1 MWRQLIQ
8 ICNLKFQKYWLQETL
23 PLILLWANFGIV
35 LFLLTILEATNF
47 QLNLIIKKKMS
58 LYPLKIK
65 EERKKEKK
73 KEERGERVKKERE
86 IESKRQKEEIE
97 KIKSENH
104 IFQ

>member
-35 LFLLTILEATNF
+35 LFLLRILEDTNF
-47 QLNLIIKKKMS
+47 QLNLIIKKKS

-73 KEERGERVKKERE
+73 REERGERVKKERE
-86 IESKRQKEEIE
+86 IESKRQREETE
-97 KIKSENH
+97 KIKYEND